1 MPRMIVMSDR
11 GAVQH
16 VSLRAGKT
24 ILSPDADNGV
34 VVESK
39 RVSPS
44 HVVLIKKGAAVWVRD
59 VHSSN
64 GSFVNDKRMA
74 WCRLEHGDTGVI
86 GDYKLRP
93 LDDIAA
99 NESVTMTPSHH
110 KVRPG
115 LPCAA
120 RWRGATGPWA
130 APSCL
135 GADRKGA
142 GIVRAQRSLVRKSAS
157 ARSTKSEMSPQ
168 EIEFGS

>member
-24 ILSPDADNGV
+24 ILSLDADNGV
-34 VVESK
+34 VVEFK

-44 HVVLIKKGAAVWVRD
+44 HVVLIKKGVAVWVHVVR
-59 VHSSN
+59 SSN

-74 WCRLEHGDTGVI
+74 WCRLEYGDTGVI
-86 GDYKLRP
+86 GDYKLCF

-99 NESVTMTPSHH
+99 NELVTMTLSHH
-110 KVRPG
+110 KAWPG

-120 RWRGATGPWA
+120 RWRGATSPMGRTE
-130 APSCL
+130 SL
-135 GADRKGA
+135 GR
-142 GIVRAQRSLVRKSAS
+142 
-157 ARSTKSEMSPQ
+157 
-168 EIEFGS
+168 